1 MTIKQ
6 FTKHLS
12 KNTSSIFSPTSPR
25 EPTPPRD
32 ESKGKGIAAEEPLK
46 EIMPFIEEGGLV
58 PKMAQAQKMAEY
70 EAKRKKMFDQLPI
83 TKITY
88 RVNSSKEATMR
99 ITRVLNNTTVSYIT
113 YGGATFLVRSVLRG
127 ARPVED
133 GDYDCEYQKGK
144 YVRTCGVSRTGPLT
158 ADYKKENMPGRAKYR
173 ERTGPMT
180 ADTKKETMSGRAE
193 YRGRTRPM
201 TADTKKE
208 NMPGRAEII
217 AN

>member
-99 ITRVLNNTTVSYIT
+99 ITRGNYPLILTIYERFRLKTLGYSEWLEVLSQEKALGFPPPPELSTFRVSIDDKKRK
-113 YGGATFLVRSVLRG
+113 RSSKRLKQV
-127 ARPVED
+127 
-133 GDYDCEYQKGK
+133 
-144 YVRTCGVSRTGPLT
+144 
-158 ADYKKENMPGRAKYR
+158 
-173 ERTGPMT
+173 
-180 ADTKKETMSGRAE
+180 
-193 YRGRTRPM
+193 
-201 TADTKKE
+201 
-208 NMPGRAEII
+208 
-217 AN
+217 